1 MFVKY
6 MEATYTMLAITCIL
20 MIIGL
25 IGVSILQ
32 NLSNSEIDV
41 MDFGAIGDGITDD
54 TLAVNDAWNEA
65 CSSTGR
71 FTFPTGNFVVQ
82 PSIFSGPCKTN
93 TVVVNVIGNV
103 TAPSMKDW
111 PKNVS
116 TWILFNN
123 IANLIITGTGHFNG
137 QGMTGWW
144 DSCKQAKTC
153 ENNPT
158 ALAFNACKGLKL
170 LGVTSDDSP
179 RNHISISNCNGA
191 VISNININAP
201 ADSPNTDGI
210 DISNTNGVQIN
221 GGHIGTGDDCI
232 AINGGSFNINI
243 TNLNCGPG
251 HGISI
256 GSLGRNSGRDDVVS
270 NIRVDGCTFTST
282 QNGVRIKT
290 VPGGSGSASQIVFS
304 NIRMTNVQ
312 HPILLTQFYCVKDRT
327 KCMDIAPVV
336 QINGVSFFNIKGTS
350 SLSNAIE
357 IRCSAIKG
365 SCEGI
370 SLQQINIQP
379 INPSFKVRSFCQNAN
394 PSIGEA
400 VFPPVVCTP
409 TSLIEMPLNYSND
422 NKSQEG
428 IATT

>member
-1 MFVKY
+1 M
-6 MEATYTMLAITCIL
+6 ATYTMLAITCTF

-25 IGVSILQ
+25 IGVSKLQ
-32 NLSNSEIDV
+32 NSSNSEIDV
-41 MDFGAIGDGITDD
+41 KDFGAIGDGITDD

-71 FTFPTGNFVVQ
+71 LTFPTGNFVVQ
-82 PSIFSGPCKTN
+82 PSIFLGPCKAN

-103 TAPSMKDW
+103 IAPSMKDW
-111 PKNVS
+111 PKNVV
-116 TWILFNN
+116 TWIRFNN
-123 IANLIITGTGHFNG
+123 VANLIMTGTGHFKG

-144 DSCKQAKTC
+144 DLCKQAKTC

-170 LGVTSDDSP
+170 LGITSDDSP
-179 RNHISISNCNGA
+179 RNHISINDCNGA

-201 ADSPNTDGI
+201 ANSPNTDGI

-251 HGISI
+251 HGISV

-270 NIRVDGCTFTST
+270 NIRVVGCTFTST

-290 VPGGSGSASQIVFS
+290 VPGGSGSASQILFS

-312 HPILLTQFYCVKDRT
+312 HPILLTQFYCVEDRSR
-327 KCMDIAPVV
+327 CMDIRPVV

-350 SLSNAIE
+350 SLPNAIE
-357 IRCSAIKG
+357 IKCSANSG
-365 SCEGI
+365 SCKGI
-370 SLQQINIQP
+370 TLQNINIQP
-379 INPSFKVRSFCQNAN
+379 INPSLKVQSFCQNAD
-394 PSIGEA
+394 PSIVA
-400 VFPPVVCTP
+400 PVFPPVVCTP
-409 TSLIEMPLNYSND
+409 TSLIEMPLNYSYD
-422 NKSQEG
+422 NRSQG
-428 IATT
+428 LATTF